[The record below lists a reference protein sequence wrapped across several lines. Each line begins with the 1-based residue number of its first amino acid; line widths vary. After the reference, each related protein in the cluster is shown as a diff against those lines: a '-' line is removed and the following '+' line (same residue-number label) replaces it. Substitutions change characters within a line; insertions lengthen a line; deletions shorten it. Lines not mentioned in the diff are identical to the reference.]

1 MLSVIGIFIG
11 LALLV
16 IFAFR
21 GASLVWAAPICALI
35 VALTGNLNLYEAYT
49 DTYMQGFIGFTK
61 SWFPT
66 FMISAIFGRILEI
79 SGAAQSLTQWIVKKI
94 GADKAILISLVSGGI
109 LAYGGISGF
118 VIIFTMYPVV
128 INLFKSGNIP
138 NRLIPATIM
147 VGAFQFAMSAPGAP
161 TIQNLIPM
169 EHFNTTA
176 MAAPI
181 LGFLSAL
188 LMFFLAYFWL
198 EYRSKKLR
206 NDGEHFVE
214 PERKV
219 SEIPE
224 SELPN
229 PITSTLVPFI
239 AILIILNVLKM
250 PIEIALISGVILA
263 MIFNYKYITKQ
274 NDTIFGIFNV
284 GSKSAISAVINTS
297 AAVGFGTVVQS
308 SPGFQN
314 LVDLV
319 VNIGGHPI
327 FGLMIAVN
335 VLAAAT
341 GSASGGLAIALDA
354 LGQHY
359 VAIAQSQGM
368 SLEVFHRISTLSCGG
383 LNTMPHDGAVVTYLD
398 YCGISHKNGYFDML
412 ITSGLIPILVSI
424 IAAFVYVIFGIV

>member
-1 MLSVIGIFIG
+1 MLSVLGIFVG
-11 LALLV
+11 LVLLV
-16 IFAFR
+16 FFAFR

-35 VALTGNLNLYEAYT
+35 VALSGGLDLYQAYT

-66 FMISAIFGRILEI
+66 FMISAIFGRILEV
-79 SGAAQSLTQWIVKKI
+79 SGGAQSLTQWIVKKL
-94 GADKAILISLVSGGI
+94 GADKAILISMVSGGI

-169 EHFNTTA
+169 EYFGTTA

-181 LGFLSAL
+181 LGFISVA
-188 LMFFLAYFWL
+188 LMFVLAYIWL
-198 EYRSKKLR
+198 EYRVKKLR
-206 NDGEHFVE
+206 ANGEHFTE

-224 SELPN
+224 ADLPN
-229 PITSTLVPFI
+229 PITSTLLPFI
-239 AILIILNVLKM
+239 LILITLNVLKK
-250 PIEIALISGVILA
+250 PIEIALLVGVVVA
-263 MIFNYKYITKQ
+263 MIFNYTYIIKQ
-274 NDTIFGIFNV
+274 NDTVFNV
-284 GSKSAISAVINTS
+284 FNIGSRSAISAIINTS
-297 AAVGFGTVVQS
+297 AAVGFGTVVKT
-308 SPGFQN
+308 SPGFQH
-314 LVDLV
+314 LVDIV

-335 VLAAAT
+335 ILAAAT

-354 LGQHY
+354 LGAHY
-359 VAIAQSQGM
+359 VQIAQAQG
-368 SLEVFHRISTLSCGG
+368 LNIAVFHRVATLSCGG

-398 YCGISHKNGYFDML
+398 YCGINHKSGFFDMF

-424 IAAFVYVIFGIV
+424 LAAVIYIVFGIV